1 MNPTNKIIFKSIAEY
16 ARFVT
21 DVINTKQPELE
32 HIEALPLEDGSIEVT
47 LFFAPA
53 D

>member
-1 MNPTNKIIFKSIAEY
+1 MNPTNKIIFKNVYEY
-16 ARFVT
+16 AEFVT
-21 DVINTKQPELE
+21 DVINTKQPELD
-32 HIEALPLEDGSIEVT
+32 HIDAIELEDGSIEVT